1 MRIDEYIK
9 KNNAIIAMIKR
20 LIAKIRRKDRMLKDL
35 CNEWRIMWR
44 LKKMDKT

>member
-9 KNNAIIAMIKR
+9 KTNVIIAMIKR

-35 CNEWRIMWR
+35 RNEWRIMWR